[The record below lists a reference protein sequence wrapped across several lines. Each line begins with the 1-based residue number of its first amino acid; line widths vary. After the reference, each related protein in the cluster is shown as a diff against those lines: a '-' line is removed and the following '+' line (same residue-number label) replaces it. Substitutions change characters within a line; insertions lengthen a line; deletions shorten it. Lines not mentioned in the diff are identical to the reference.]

1 MHGKQRAMLA
11 GLLSLALLL
20 GGCGQG
26 SGGSASSSGTPTL
39 VTGEASS
46 PDGRFRVEAG
56 ETLRIVAADSGETV
70 WEEDSYPWQAVSW
83 SAGDPVLAVA
93 AYGSESEV
101 FLTAVAPET
110 GASWDFVLPDGSPL
124 PRGAALPEDW
134 CRWKDDIH
142 ADITVLREEGQPPE
156 TFRCVFADP
165 EGKMECSSFLLT
177 EEALPGTYDFDR
189 DGVGETAVL
198 QTIQGRDGFL
208 RYRKTGSQAM
218 EDAGSWN
225 LLLREGDEILWRREG
240 FGTAHTGWGSL
251 FACRADGQD
260 CLLSYTPCMSQG
272 LLSFQYQLFYLTEGE
287 PVMLDELS
295 LCYDGSDSASPEDR
309 LDPTA
314 MAAFL
319 QRVHGYLADAAL
331 LLSTEGGAWHTPGS
345 PGAEFWDDYNIFWN
359 EDRGDYNDALSLEE
373 NLRNSWVLRT
383 A

>member
-1 MHGKQRAMLA
+1 MLA

-93 AYGSESEV
+93 AYGDETGKL
-101 FLTAVAPET
+101 LTVVAPET

-124 PRGAALPEDW
+124 PQGAVLPEDW
-134 CRWKDDIH
+134 CRWVDDIH

-189 DGVGETAVL
+189 DGEGETVYL
-198 QTIQGRDGFL
+198 QTLEGGDGFL
-208 RYRKTGSQAM
+208 RYQETGGQTIENGTEWIVA
-218 EDAGSWN
+218 
-225 LLLREGDEILWRREG
+225 LREGDRDLWQREG
-240 FGTAHTGWGSL
+240 FSTAHMGWGSL

-260 CLLSYTPCMSQG
+260 CLLSYTPYMNQG
-272 LLSFQYQLFYLTEGE
+272 LLSFQYQLFYLTEDGE

-295 LCYDGSDSASPEDR
+295 LRYDGNDNARPEER

-319 QRVHGYLADAAL
+319 TRVHGYLENATL
-331 LLSTEGGAWHTPGS
+331 LLSTEGGAWHNPGS
-345 PGAEFWDDYNIFWN
+345 PGAEFWDDYDILWN
-359 EDRGDYNDALSLEE
+359 EGQGDYNDALSLEE